1 MANTTAFV
9 SAAKPGIGGA
19 IWTAPLGTPLPTTA
33 SAPLAEAFESLG
45 YLSDDGLKHNV
56 NMSSQQT
63 KAWGGDVVL
72 SSQTDKNHTYV
83 FSALESLNTTVMKV
97 VYGDENVSGSL
108 ASGVTSKLNSQE
120 VPERAWVFDEILRN
134 GVLKRTVIARGK
146 ITTIAE
152 ITDSDNNPIAYN
164 LTLQAMPDTVL
175 GGDSARELHL
185 DPSQATSG
193 VELSESALT
202 VTAGKTAVLTAQ
214 TIPDGAAVTWT
225 SSAPGKAAV
234 TGGVHN
240 GKAVAIVSGVSAG
253 ESTITASITVGGVA
267 KTDTCTVTVEAG
279 T

>member
-19 IWTAPLGTPLPTTA
+19 IWTAPLGTPLPATA

-134 GVLKRTVIARGK
+134 GVLKRTIIARGK

-164 LTLQAMPDTVL
+164 LTLQAMPDSVL
-175 GGDSARELHL
+175 DGDSARELHL

-193 VELSESALT
+193 VELSESTLT

-225 SSAPGKAAV
+225 SSAPSKAAV
-234 TGGVHN
+234 TGSVHN